1 MGTFTYTHFVD
12 YLGNGD
18 GAGDPLASLS
28 GGTLTDGDPDTT
40 FEVGDTVSAGTI
52 TDSTPTSGQFLGT
65 TEIDGVEWPVFY
77 FPRDDASIVFLDQAP
92 PFVLPSTLA
101 VNETDTFDRACFLA
115 GTRIATPQGETEIE
129 RLAPGDPILTAD
141 GREVP
146 IRFVGRQRVLTAF
159 GPAERLLPV
168 RIRAGALGD
177 GLPRRDLL
185 LTGEHALLI
194 DGLLVNAAAL
204 VDGDG
209 IDWVP
214 LREFDGSYTV
224 YNVETEDHD
233 VLLAEGVPAETFIDY
248 VPRAALDNYQEYLEL
263 HGEDRTIPE
272 MSLPRISAGR
282 LVPAAIRARLS
293 RPRAA

>member
-1 MGTFTYTHFVD
+1 MGTFTYTNFID
-12 YLGNGD
+12 YIGNGD
-18 GAGDPLASLS
+18 GAFSPLESVL
-28 GGTLTDGDPDTT
+28 GGTLTDGDADTT

-52 TDSTPTSGQFLGT
+52 TNSTPTGGQYLGT
-65 TEIDGVEWPVFY
+65 TVIDGAEWPVFY
-77 FPRDDASIVFLDQAP
+77 FARDDATLVFLDQAP
-92 PFVLPSTLA
+92 MVVPDTLA
-101 VNETDTFDRACFLA
+101 VNENDTFDRACFLA
-115 GTRIATPQGETEIE
+115 GTRIATPQGETAIE
-129 RLAPGDPILTAD
+129 RLAPGDRILTAD

-146 IRFVGRQRVLTAF
+146 VRFVGRQRVLTAF

-177 GLPRRDLL
+177 GLPLRDLL

-248 VPRAALDNYQEYLEL
+248 VPRAALDNYQEYLDL
-263 HGEDRTIPE
+263 HGEDRTIQE
-272 MSLPRISAGR
+272 MSLPRISAAR
-282 LVPAAIRARLS
+282 LVPTAIRARLS